1 MPGQRASRVA
11 SASDV
16 EPKRVGGVAG
26 RRHAGTGD
34 AHGGHADPDQ
44 WWVGSVIRL
53 LIADDHGIVREGLV
67 RLFATVPDVEVVG
80 SAADGWEV
88 VALAA
93 RTMPDV
99 VLMDVGMPQ
108 VDGVEATRR
117 IIAAHPACRIVM
129 LTVHGDQARIRD
141 ALRAGAVEYL
151 LKDSRADEIVR
162 AVQAAH
168 VAATV
173 PEVAGQAGSDEACF

>member
-1 MPGQRASRVA
+1 VA

-16 EPKRVGGVAG
+16 ERKRVGGVVG
-26 RRHAGTGD
+26 RRHVETGD
-34 AHGGHADPDQ
+34 AHGGQADPDQ

-80 SAADGWEV
+80 SAADGREV

-93 RTMPDV
+93 QTMPDV

-117 IIAAHPACRIVM
+117 ITAAHPACRIVM

-162 AVQAAH
+162 AVQAVH

-173 PEVAGQAGSDEACF
+173 PGVAGRAGSDDVRF

>member
-1 MPGQRASRVA
+1 MSSRRAWAASESR
-11 SASDV
+11 DF
-16 EPKRVGGVAG
+16 E
-26 RRHAGTGD
+26 TGD
-34 AHGGHADPDQ
+34 PQNGHTRPDE

-53 LIADDHGIVREGLV
+53 LIADDHGIVREGLE

-80 SAADGWEV
+80 SAADGREA
-88 VALAA
+88 VALAG

-117 IIAAHPACRIVM
+117 ITAAHPACRIIM
-129 LTVHGDQARIRD
+129 LTMHGDRARIRD
-141 ALRAGAVEYL
+141 ALRAGAVGYL
-151 LKDSRADEIVR
+151 LKDSRAEEIVR

-168 VAATV
+168 IAVTG
-173 PEVAGQAGSDEACF
+173 PGVAGQAESDEVRF